1 MKFIGKSDF
10 MTLMLVGSG
19 QFEFIVLVTLEAM
32 IGELFEATVRVLPWH
47 HCKSLCYKVR

>member
-10 MTLMLVGSG
+10 YDSNVGWEWSA
-19 QFEFIVLVTLEAM
+19 EFIVPVTLEAG

-47 HCKSLCYKVR
+47 HCKTLCYKVR